1 MGFVM
6 VPTPGPNSTNTS
18 ARPQFTG
25 ARIFSIRKRE
35 DGITEPT
42 ITGFFRNPRANMV
55 RGPGRRDLP
64 IALPSARPAPNADI
78 NCSLTFNARTAFKA
92 AVGRRLN
99 PTQVAVRPADVFTRT
114 TSGNRRSEKHT

>member
-1 MGFVM
+1 M
-6 VPTPGPNSTNTS
+6 
-18 ARPQFTG
+18 
-25 ARIFSIRKRE
+25 RKRE

-55 RGPGRRDLP
+55 RGTGRRDLP

-99 PTQVAVRPADVFTRT
+99 PTHVAVRPADVFTLT
-114 TSGNRRSEKHT
+114 TSGTIGSASFREGVGQYV

>member
-1 MGFVM
+1 MIRRPPRSTRTDTLF
-6 VPTPGPNSTNTS
+6 PYTTLFRSPNSTNTS

-99 PTQVAVRPADVFTRT
+99 PTQVAELGRAHV
-114 TSGNRRSEKHT
+114 

>member
-78 NCSLTFNARTAFKA
+78 NCSLTSTRERRSKLDRKS
-92 AVGRRLN
+92 VVEGKRVSVRVDLGGRRIHKK
-99 PTQVAVRPADVFTRT
+99 
-114 TSGNRRSEKHT
+114 NRKK